1 MTIPTGW
8 HAQKFIV
15 RHWRRGDLLDGE
27 AFVLVPDRDPA
38 ALAAIV
44 TYATVTPDPAL
55 AGRLRAWIASIEGE
69 PDVARTPTPDDR
81 LPGWIATL
89 ADHVRD
95 GTMTPETAMLRLAAL
110 LR

>member
-1 MTIPTGW
+1 MKGW
-8 HAQKFIV
+8 ERDKFVV

-38 ALAAIV
+38 AVAALIA
-44 TYATVTPDPAL
+44 YADATPDAPL
-55 AGRLRAWIASIEGE
+55 AERLRGWIASI
-69 PDVARTPTPDDR
+69 DDSVDLSRTPTPDDR

-89 ADHVRD
+89 ADHVRE
-95 GTMTPETAMLRLAAL
+95 GSMAPETALIRLAAL